1 MIYQTRL
8 LALVAAFIMV
18 AAACSGSSGEFVPVT
33 SATTTSAGATT
44 TTAPSATTTSVPGT
58 TTTAPA
64 ATSTTTTTVAPT
76 TTTTT
81 TVLPGE
87 PMDFG
92 PSAGDVLAVVG
103 VESDDVLNVRRA
115 PGINQDIVATAP
127 PLSHD
132 LIAVGNTRSLPNS
145 IWIEV
150 TLNGTPGWVSYAYV
164 GYIGEMMD
172 QTSYVTVRNGS
183 TPSGGSIDDVV
194 DAVVAI
200 YESDQPN
207 ARITRPALPIVQGD
221 LIEVT
226 IDVVGLLDDSILGF
240 RLHLFL
246 RLNAGVY
253 TLVRV
258 EQTILCRR
266 GVTTAGVCL

>member
-1 MIYQTRL
+1 
-8 LALVAAFIMV
+8 
-18 AAACSGSSGEFVPVT
+18 
-33 SATTTSAGATT
+33 
-44 TTAPSATTTSVPGT
+44 
-58 TTTAPA
+58 
-64 ATSTTTTTVAPT
+64 
-76 TTTTT
+76 
-81 TVLPGE
+81 
-87 PMDFG
+87 MDFG

-150 TLNGTPGWVSYAYV
+150 TLNGTPGWVSYAFV
-164 GYIGEMMD
+164 GYLGDTMD
-172 QTSYVTVRNGS
+172 QTAYITVRHGS
-183 TPSGGSIDDVV
+183 TPSGASIDDVV

-200 YESDQPN
+200 YESDQPS
-207 ARITRPALPIVQGD
+207 ARITRPAPPIVQGD

-240 RLHLFL
+240 RVHLFL
-246 RLNAGVY
+246 RLDAGVY

-258 EQTILCRR
+258 EQTVLCRR